1 MENKNSII
9 TKKKEL
15 LDRRYNKKGLLEG
28 LFSGFTFALN
38 GLFISMALDKV
49 SVENIITLSLVGAC
63 LNDVLAAIWLIIY
76 NIINGRGKEI
86 GRSFKIFPGKIVCLG
101 ALLGGPLAQSGYLIG
116 MKYAGVSYAVAI
128 SALYAAVGAILS
140 RIFLKQK
147 IEKRVAIGILISAIG
162 GIVISYIPPVSIDN
176 TYFYLGIF
184 AASFAAFG
192 WAAEGVIGAFG
203 TAVIDP
209 KIAIT
214 IREMTSGIVFLV
226 FIMPL
231 VGGYTVLKDIFYDIS
246 VLKIFIIAAL
256 FAAISFLMWYKANN
270 SIGVAKGM
278 ALNSTYVAW
287 GIVLPVIFL
296 NSEYNRNLFI
306 GGVLVLIGSILVSI
320 NPFEKFRRGENNG

>member
-9 TKKKEL
+9 INKKKL
-15 LDRRYNKKGLLEG
+15 LDSQYNKNGLIEGLL
-28 LFSGFTFALN
+28 SGFTFALN
-38 GLFISMALDKV
+38 GLFISLALDKV

-63 LNDVLAAIWLIIY
+63 LNDVLAAVWLILY
-76 NIINGRGKEI
+76 NVIKGRGKEI
-86 GRSFKIFPGKIVCLG
+86 YRSFRIFPGKVVCIG

-147 IEKRVAIGILISAIG
+147 IEKRVALGIIISAIG
-162 GIVISYIPPVSIDN
+162 GVVISYIPPVSIDN

-214 IREMTSGIVFLV
+214 IREITSGIVFLL
-226 FIMPL
+226 FIMPA
-231 VGGYTVLKDIFYDIS
+231 VGGYTTMKDIFLDVSI
-246 VLKIFIIAAL
+246 LKIFIIAAL

-287 GIVLPVIFL
+287 GIVLPVLFL
-296 NSEYNRNLFI
+296 NSSYNNNLFI
-306 GGVLVLIGSILVSI
+306 GGILVLIGSVLVSI
-320 NPFEKFRRGENNG
+320 NPFEKFARGEDNE